1 MVDVIRMAPDVVAR
15 AKEAG
20 CTAAELSTTPGGRF
34 RIGCS
39 CGWTGPRASCRTRT
53 DALGALVHHLTL
65 TAKAQRSNGVSLHE
79 DVGPRL

>member
-1 MVDVIRMAPDVVAR
+1 MVRVIRMSPDVVAR

-39 CGWTGPRASCRTRT
+39 CGWAGPQSSCRTRT

-65 TAKAQRSNGVSLHE
+65 TAMAQRSNGASLRQ
-79 DVGPRL
+79 DVGGML